1 MSLSG
6 NLEICQVVKDFIPM
20 TFTLETYPLGDFFL
34 THLGFLYYSRE

>member
-6 NLEICQVVKDFIPM
+6 NLEICHVIKDFIPM
-20 TFTLETYPLGDFFL
+20 TFILETYSLVDFFL